1 VKNLV
6 WAARG
11 APSPTDQSKVSAGEI
26 GLTVIELLIT
36 VAIIGMVSSII
47 IPTLTHQLEKDKNKQ
62 AASDIAVIGASLAV
76 FINDYGVPPD
86 NLGQVGLAG
95 KRDPWGNPYQYLNVF
110 SDGSGPPHP
119 RKDHFMHPLNSDYD
133 LYSMGADGDTK
144 VPLTANASQ
153 DDIIRASNGG
163 YIGIAADY

>member
-1 VKNLV
+1 MKNFV
-6 WAARG
+6 WAVRG
-11 APSPTDQSKVSAGEI
+11 APSPTDQLKVSAGEI

-36 VAIIGMVSSII
+36 VAIIGTISSII
-47 IPTLTHQLEKDKNKQ
+47 IPTLTDQLEKDKNKQ

-76 FINDYGVPPD
+76 FINDYGLPPD

-95 KRDPWGNPYQYLNVF
+95 KRDPWGNPYEYLNVF

-119 RKDHFMHPLNSDYD
+119 RKDHFLHPLNSDYD

-144 VPLTANASQ
+144 VPLTANASR

>member
-1 VKNLV
+1 MGRC
-6 WAARG
+6 AAITHRE
-11 APSPTDQSKVSAGEI
+11 PSPAGMTQAFSGEA
-26 GLTVIELLIT
+26 GLTVVELLIT
-36 VAIIGMVSSII
+36 VAIIGTLSSIV
-47 IPTLTHQLEKDKNKQ
+47 IPTLTHQLETDKNRQ
-62 AASDIAVIGASLAV
+62 AASDIAVIGVSLAI
-76 FINDYGVPPD
+76 FINDHGVPPD
-86 NLGQVGLAG
+86 NLGQVGMAG

-119 RKDHFMHPLNSDYD
+119 RKDHFLHPLNSDYD

-144 VPLTANASQ
+144 VPLTANASR